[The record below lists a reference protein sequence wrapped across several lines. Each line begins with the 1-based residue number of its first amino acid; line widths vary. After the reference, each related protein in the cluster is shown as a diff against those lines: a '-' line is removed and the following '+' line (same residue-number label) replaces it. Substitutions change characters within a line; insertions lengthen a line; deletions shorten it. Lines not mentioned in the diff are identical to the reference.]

1 MGPRTVHNKAVSVLL
16 RCPNEDMQKQTL
28 THLLSGGKTD
38 VAVTACHLIR
48 MTTQTHVEE
57 VVISKTTTGERRA
70 AGNAVSSDK

>member
-1 MGPRTVHNKAVSVLL
+1 
-16 RCPNEDMQKQTL
+16 MQKQTL
-28 THLLSGGKTD
+28 THLLSRGKTD

>member
-1 MGPRTVHNKAVSVLL
+1 MKTGIKKTF
-16 RCPNEDMQKQTL
+16 
-28 THLLSGGKTD
+28 THLFSRGKAD